1 MYLEQTISVNQTI
14 DLIKEKIKSNE
25 PFAFSRFGD
34 GEIHALNRNFETQ
47 FQIRGCREWG
57 YQYPQQIQQYYD
69 DCTAVI
75 LNSIKHSDV
84 IGLMDKNNDIA
95 KTMGYRESVWSIKT
109 DFLESRKIDTSKLI
123 VTDHMLPRMK
133 EFGHI
138 ESFKEILQGKSLNII
153 SPNTEKLKEKNLG
166 KLLDAEVTF
175 TYQPNSI
182 NLRNRDEFI
191 ESFKNIKSDVVLVGC
206 GLQKDYVVYLRH
218 NYGKV
223 AIDVGAV
230 LDAWAG
236 LLTRPWFKQGGKQ
249 DYLML

>member
-1 MYLEQTISVNQTI
+1 MYLQPTITIQQTI

-34 GEIHALNRNFETQ
+34 GEIHALNRNFEPR
-47 FQIRGCREWG
+47 FEFRGCSEWG
-57 YQYPQQIQQYYD
+57 YKYPQQIQQYYD
-69 DCTAVI
+69 DSTAVI
-75 LNSIKHSDV
+75 LNSIKHSDI
-84 IGLMDKNNDIA
+84 IGLMDRNNEIA
-95 KTMGYRESVWSIKT
+95 KSMTYKESVWSIKL
-109 DFLESRKIDTSKLI
+109 DFLESRGIDTSSLM

-133 EFGHI
+133 QFGHI

-153 SPNTEKLKEKNLG
+153 SPNTEKLKEKNLS
-166 KLLDAEVTF
+166 KLLDSDVTF
-175 TYQPNSI
+175 THQPNSI
-182 NLRNRDEFI
+182 NLRNRNEFI
-191 ESFKNIKSDVVLVGC
+191 QSFTNIKSDVVLVGC
-206 GLQKDYVVYLRH
+206 GLQKDYVVYLKH

-236 LLTRPWFKQGGKQ
+236 LVTRPWFGKGGKQ

>member
-1 MYLEQTISVNQTI
+1 MYLEQTISVNETI
-14 DLIKEKIKSNE
+14 DLIKQKIKSNE

-34 GEIHALNRNFETQ
+34 GEIHTLNRNFEPQ
-47 FQIRGCREWG
+47 FQYRGCVEWG
-57 YQYPQQIQQYYD
+57 YTYPSEVQQYYD
-69 DCTAVI
+69 DCTSVI
-75 LNSIKHSDV
+75 LNSIKYSDV
-84 IGLMDKNNDIA
+84 IGLMDKNNNIA
-95 KTMGYRESVWSIKT
+95 KSMVYRESVWSIKKE
-109 DFLESRKIDTSKLI
+109 FLDNVGIDSSKLI
-123 VTDHMLPRMK
+123 ITDHMLPRMK
-133 EFGHI
+133 EFGQI

-153 SPNTEKLKEKNLG
+153 SPNTEKLKEKNLS

-175 TYQPNSI
+175 THQPNSI
-182 NLRNRDEFI
+182 NLRNRKEFI

-236 LLTRPWFKQGGKQ
+236 LITRPWFGKGGKQ
-249 DYLML
+249 DYLVL